1 VSFRSFV
8 PLALL
13 SLLSTAL
20 LLAAASRWPGDAD
33 LPPAWDE
40 ALYLRTSLRFHRA
53 WNEEGPPA
61 LLRSIAAQEEALPPL
76 LPLST
81 IPFHRVFGES
91 REAARLTLSIYLFV
105 LLLSTGLLSRETGNA
120 LPFAALSVF
129 LVATF
134 TGVVNFS
141 REYLMDLPS
150 AATTT
155 AALWAIRRSGGFLR
169 KGASAAA
176 GIATGLA
183 LLTKVLSGLF
193 FVGPF
198 AYALVVAIRRG
209 RRAAAGAVLFAAF
222 ALAVALPWY
231 ALRLRHVVDYVVYFG
246 FGEGSG
252 PYQTATDPSYYLS
265 KIVQEGMGV
274 LPSLA
279 FAATLALLLVSRA
292 RKMVDSYLLVWL
304 ASGYIL
310 LTLLPNKGGERY
322 ILALLPPL
330 AALAARFISLVAAPA
345 LRGSLV
351 ALALLAGTLN
361 ATGLTWPGP
370 LSAVTHHHF
379 GTFPHSMPLQPAET
393 RGWPVE
399 PVLDALSRLRD
410 EVLQP
415 PSRAEVDRFLEAS
428 RDLDV
433 AAFLDEA
440 YRWLLKREPDDA
452 GLTSYRREV
461 DSGAM
466 DRNGVAASLVGSD
479 EYRER
484 PLKVLVAPDHRVFN
498 AATLGYLAEL
508 SRRPLIFVH
517 PAWNREKFLGDYDAA
532 IVKDSGRLAPAHEAE
547 ESVAM
552 TEAVES
558 EGTLLPS
565 EFPCPDGS
573 AIRLLRLRRRAR

>member
-20 LLAAASRWPGDAD
+20 LVAAASRWPGDAE

-53 WNEEGPPA
+53 WSEEGPPA
-61 LLRSIAAQEEALPPL
+61 LLRAVAAQEEALPPL

-105 LLLSTGLLSRETGNA
+105 LLLSTGLLSREAGIA
-120 LPFAALSVF
+120 LPFAALSVL

-141 REYLMDLPS
+141 REYMMDLPS
-150 AATTT
+150 AALAT
-155 AALWAIRRSGGFLR
+155 AALGAIGSSQGFLR

-176 GIATGLA
+176 GIATGFT

-193 FVGPF
+193 FAGPF
-198 AYALVVAIRRG
+198 AYALAVAIRRD
-209 RRAAAGAVLFAAF
+209 RRAASGAILFAAF

-231 ALRLRHVVDYVVYFG
+231 VLRLDDLSHYVVYFG
-246 FGEGSG
+246 FGEGSE

-265 KIVQEGMGV
+265 KIVHEGMGV

-279 FAATLALLLVSRA
+279 FASTLAALLLCRGKKNSDA
-292 RKMVDSYLLVWL
+292 YLGIWL
-304 ASGYIL
+304 ASGYVL
-310 LTLLPNKGGERY
+310 LTILPNKGGERY
-322 ILALLPPL
+322 VLALLPPL
-330 AALAARFISLVAAPA
+330 AVLTARFISLVPAPR

-351 ALALLAGTLN
+351 VLAVLAGGLN
-361 ATGLTWPGP
+361 ASGLTWPGP
-370 LSAVTHHHF
+370 LNEATHHHF
-379 GTFPHSMPLQPAET
+379 GTFPHSMPLRPEET

-399 PVLDALSRLRD
+399 PVLDALSTLRD

-415 PSRAEVDRFLEAS
+415 PSGAEVDRFLEAC
-428 RDLDV
+428 RALGD
-433 AAFLDEA
+433 AAFLDEV

-452 GLTSYRREV
+452 GLASYRREL

-466 DRNGVAASLVGSD
+466 DRNRVVASLVGSD

-498 AATLGYLAEL
+498 AATLGYLSEL

-517 PAWNREKFLGDYDAA
+517 PAWNREKSLRDYDAA
-532 IVKDSGRLAPAHEAE
+532 IVKDSGPLAPAHAAE
-547 ESVAM
+547 ESAAL
-552 TEAVES
+552 TEAVQS
-558 EGTLLPS
+558 AGTLLPPELS
-565 EFPCPDGS
+565 CPDGS
-573 AIRLLRLRRRAR
+573 AIRIVLLPR